1 MTKYELL
8 KKMRE
13 EIDEFENEIESKYKD
28 IEGNWYYGK
37 YSFFKCAENVLSKLK
52 EIKALKTTITSNSF
66 DNKVIDFYDLTGEYK
81 EEYKTLGLKVEWYLR
96 EMVKEK
102 LGKNGLKDD
111 LRNTMFEV
119 AELNEEVTEKRNKEY
134 SHTIYYYFDIKEEYV
149 KVVIE
154 YLEKLVNRNKGIEQ
168 DVAIL
173 KEQKE
178 QFKKLKKEINF
189 IEINTYYSWEI
200 GTEFKILKSK
210 LDKAL
215 FMELYKKE
223 LIYKQEYD
231 EETEVRFTGWVIR
244 DSDETRRILEKHN
257 L

>member
-1 MTKYELL
+1 
-8 KKMRE
+8 
-13 EIDEFENEIESKYKD
+13 
-28 IEGNWYYGK
+28 
-37 YSFFKCAENVLSKLK
+37 
-52 EIKALKTTITSNSF
+52 
-66 DNKVIDFYDLTGEYK
+66 
-81 EEYKTLGLKVEWYLR
+81 
-96 EMVKEK
+96 MVKEK

-257 L
+257 LYFPV